1 MKAKYIIGIDPSGAF
16 NEGKGTTGLAVLNTV
31 TNELAYTGWIAAV
44 EFPTLEAYF
53 DAHINW
59 LIDCV
64 RRYQDIIVSIEDY
77 ILYADH
83 ATAHTNTHLETSQ
96 LLGLIKWWCYKNNI
110 TYTIRPAAA
119 VKSRF
124 TNNIL
129 KREGYIFEAAGGRL
143 FTKIRMNRN
152 LSNHELD
159 AIRHAAYCYKFELKH
174 LPDTVAY
181 ASEEACQTPNVKLIT
196 VPKKPKYDYEQ
207 YLKDFATEPEQGI
220 QVEYDR
226 YYCSTDSMACALR
239 QYIKKNS
246 LDIDCIT
253 RSGRIYLL
261 KQ

>member
-1 MKAKYIIGIDPSGAF
+1 MRAKYIIGIDPSGAF
-16 NEGKGTTGLAVLNTV
+16 NEGKGTTGLAVLNTY
-31 TNELAYTGWIAAV
+31 TNEIAYTGWIAAV
-44 EFPTLEAYF
+44 NFPTLEAYF
-53 DAHINW
+53 DAHIEW
-59 LIDCV
+59 LADCV
-64 RRYQDIIVSIEDY
+64 QRYQDVVVSIEDY

-110 TYTIRPAAA
+110 VYTIRPAAA

-129 KREGYIFEAAGGRL
+129 KREGYIFEAAGGKL
-143 FTKIRMNRN
+143 FTKVRKSNN

-174 LPDTVAY
+174 MPDPVAY
-181 ASEEACQTPNVKLIT
+181 AAPLFKPAVKA
-196 VPKKPKYDYEQ
+196 PKYDYED
-207 YLKDFATEPEQGI
+207 YVKVFASGTEQGT
-220 QVEYDR
+220 QVKFDD
-226 YYCSTDSMACALR
+226 YYNSVESMASALR
-239 QYIKKNS
+239 QYIKKNKLS
-246 LDIDCIT
+246 IDCIT

>member
-53 DAHINW
+53 DAHIEW
-59 LIDCV
+59 LADCV
-64 RRYQDIIVSIEDY
+64 HRYQDVVVSIEDY

-96 LLGLIKWWCYKNNI
+96 LLGLIKWWCYKNKI

-129 KREGYIFEAAGGRL
+129 KREGYIFEAAGGKL
-143 FTKIRMNRN
+143 FTKVRMARN

-174 LPDTVAY
+174 MPDQVAY
-181 ASEEACQTPNVKLIT
+181 ALSAPYVTSAVVKQ
-196 VPKKPKYDYEQ
+196 PKYDYEQ
-207 YLKDFATEPEQGI
+207 YVKDFAQEKTQGV
-220 QVEYDR
+220 QVEFDP
-226 YYCSTDSMACALR
+226 YYKNVDTMASILR
-239 QYIKKNS
+239 QHIKKHN
-246 LDIDCIT
+246 LPIDCVT

-261 KQ
+261 KL

>member
-1 MKAKYIIGIDPSGAF
+1 MRAKYIIGIDPSGAF
-16 NEGKGTTGLAVLNTV
+16 NEGKGTTGLAVLNAT
-31 TNELAYTGWIAAV
+31 TNEIAYTGWIAAV
-44 EFPTLEAYF
+44 NFPTLEAYF
-53 DAHINW
+53 DAHIEW
-59 LIDCV
+59 LADCV
-64 RRYQDIIVSIEDY
+64 QRYQDVVVSIEDY

-110 TYTIRPAAA
+110 VYTIRPAAA

-129 KREGYIFEAAGGRL
+129 KREGYVVERRGGKL
-143 FTKIRMNRN
+143 FTKVRMSNN

-174 LPDTVAY
+174 IVNPVPSTTLV
-181 ASEEACQTPNVKLIT
+181 I
-196 VPKKPKYDYEQ
+196 VPKEPKYDYEQ
-207 YLKDFATEPEQGI
+207 HLINFARSSEQGV

-226 YYCSTDSMACALR
+226 YYSSVESMASALR
-239 QYIKKNS
+239 QYIKKNKLS
-246 LDIDCIT
+246 IDCIT

>member
-16 NEGKGTTGLAVLNTV
+16 NEGKGTTGLAVLNAT
-31 TNELAYTGWIAAV
+31 TNEIAYTGWIAAV
-44 EFPTLEAYF
+44 NFPTLEAYF
-53 DAHINW
+53 DAHIEW
-59 LIDCV
+59 LADCV
-64 RRYQDIIVSIEDY
+64 QRYQDVVVSIEDY

-124 TNNIL
+124 TNKIL
-129 KREGYIFEAAGGRL
+129 LRDGYIIERKGGKF
-143 FTKIRMNRN
+143 FTKVRASNN

-159 AIRHAAYCYKFELKH
+159 AIRHAAYCYKFDLKH
-174 LPDTVAY
+174 MPDQAAY
-181 ASEEACQTPNVKLIT
+181 ALSAPWMMAAVVKQ
-196 VPKKPKYDYEQ
+196 PKYDYEQ
-207 YLKDFATEPEQGI
+207 YVKDFAREKAQGV
-220 QVEYDR
+220 QVEFDT
-226 YYCSTDSMACALR
+226 YYKSVDAMAGVLR
-239 QYIKKNS
+239 QYIKKNKLS
-246 LDIDCIT
+246 IDCIT

>member
-16 NEGKGTTGLAVLNTV
+16 NEGKGTTGLAVLNTH
-31 TNELAYTGWIAAV
+31 TNEIAYTGWIAAV
-44 EFPTLEAYF
+44 NFPTLEAYF
-53 DAHINW
+53 DAHIEW
-59 LIDCV
+59 LADCV
-64 RRYQDIIVSIEDY
+64 QRYQDTVVSIEDY

-129 KREGYIFEAAGGRL
+129 KREGYIFEAAGGKL
-143 FTKIRMNRN
+143 FTKVRKSNN

-174 LPDTVAY
+174 IHAPVVSIAPMTLPQ
-181 ASEEACQTPNVKLIT
+181 E
-196 VPKKPKYDYEQ
+196 PKKPKYDYEQ
-207 YLKDFATEPEQGI
+207 YVKTFMYEDDTQGI
-220 QVEYDR
+220 QVEFDT
-226 YYCSTDSMACALR
+226 YYKSVDVMAGVLR
-239 QYIKKNS
+239 QHIKKYK
-246 LDIDCIT
+246 LPIDCVT

-261 KQ
+261 KL